1 MKSTE
6 LFQQGSLT
14 QAIAAA
20 LEEVKAKPSDL
31 NLRSFLAELLAFS
44 GEFEKAD
51 KQLDTLSTMHV
62 DTAIG
67 VALFRQLLR
76 AERWRSQCFLE
87 GRVPEFVNQPS
98 EEMQLRLKA
107 TVLLRD
113 GAHAEAV
120 ATLNQA
126 ETLRKVRGGT
136 CNGAPFDDIRDL
148 DDVLGSVVEVLTSNG
163 TYYWLPLDEI
173 DYIELHPVKHARDQ
187 LWRGALIDMSGTIK
201 GEIYIPTLYPQ
212 SGTNADERV
221 RVGRTTDW
229 VSPCEGVV
237 RGQGQKMWLVGEE
250 AIPILQL
257 SKIEYPITEDSS
269 AMEAEA
275 S

>member
-6 LFQQGSLT
+6 LFQSGALT

-20 LEEVKAKPSDL
+20 LEEVKARPADL

-44 GEFEKAD
+44 GDFEKAD

-62 DTAIG
+62 DVALG

-76 AERWRSQCFLE
+76 AERWRAQCFLE
-87 GRVPEFVNQPS
+87 GRVPEFVDQPS
-98 EEMQLRLKA
+98 EELQLRLKA
-107 TVLLRD
+107 TVLLRE
-113 GAHAEAV
+113 GAHADAV
-120 ATLNQA
+120 AALNQA
-126 ETLRKVRGGT
+126 ESLRQVRAGT
-136 CNGAPFDDIRDL
+136 ANGTPFDDLRDL

-163 TYYWLPLDEI
+163 TYYWLPLEKI
-173 DYIELHPVKHARDQ
+173 EYIELHPVKHARDQ
-187 LWRGALIDMSGTIK
+187 LWRAAHIDMSGTIK
-201 GEIYIPTLYPQ
+201 GEIYIPVLYPQ

-229 VSPCEGVV
+229 SSPCEGIV

-257 SKIEYPITEDSS
+257 SKIEYPLAEGDTT
-269 AMEAEA
+269 AEAEA